1 MRYDMKINKLI
12 WVRLITFSFFLTT
25 ACYACSDDSDTS
37 LDIPTEEPGNGMDD
51 IDVSGVTLK
60 EAIGDKFL
68 FGAAVNPWQLDIN
81 SSKEENRREGE
92 VVLKHFNALVA
103 ESVMKWRSIHPDK
116 EKYTFEDAD
125 AIVKFAEEN
134 GMTVIGHTLVW
145 HTALPDWVWKDV
157 STGKDLSAEQLKE
170 NMRSHINTVVSRYK
184 GRIKGWDVVNE
195 AFNDDGTYRE
205 SPFYR
210 ILGKEYIPLAYQ
222 YAHEAD
228 PDAELY
234 YNDFELYHSTKC
246 RAVLQLIGELKAK
259 GLPITAI
266 GMQGHMWMNNPTVE
280 MYENTILAFK
290 SAGVKVMVT
299 EWDMSVANGQ
309 NIYPNGLPKDVEAKW
324 TQRMID
330 FFKLFLKYKDVV
342 TRVSTWGVS
351 DSHSWLNEKCTDYP
365 LLFDRQQ
372 QPKPVVEMMIRAA
385 LADK

>member
-25 ACYACSDDSDTS
+25 ACYACSDDSDTP
-37 LDIPTEEPGNGMDD
+37 LDTPTEEPGNGMDD
-51 IDVSGVTLK
+51 IDTSGVTLK

-68 FGAAVNPWQLDIN
+68 FGAAINPWQLDIN

-184 GRIKGWDVVNE
+184 GRIKGWDVVTERFNE
-195 AFNDDGTYRE
+195 DATYRA
-205 SPFYR
+205 SRFY
-210 ILGKEYIPLAYQ
+210 
-222 YAHEAD
+222 
-228 PDAELY
+228 
-234 YNDFELYHSTKC
+234 
-246 RAVLQLIGELKAK
+246 
-259 GLPITAI
+259 
-266 GMQGHMWMNNPTVE
+266 
-280 MYENTILAFK
+280 
-290 SAGVKVMVT
+290 
-299 EWDMSVANGQ
+299 
-309 NIYPNGLPKDVEAKW
+309 
-324 TQRMID
+324 
-330 FFKLFLKYKDVV
+330 
-342 TRVSTWGVS
+342 
-351 DSHSWLNEKCTDYP
+351 
-365 LLFDRQQ
+365 
-372 QPKPVVEMMIRAA
+372 
-385 LADK
+385 